1 MRHIAIA
8 IAIVVVVGLAAGCS
22 TASGASGGPGAPE
35 DGSSQSPA
43 TVWAIGDSIMVGAT
57 DLLTQARP
65 DLVIDAEVGRTFA
78 QGLEALEGLVTEG
91 EVPDALVF
99 ALGTNNGATPDQIAD
114 LIDLAGDIER
124 VILVTVVVPRGWEAG
139 TNAAIVDAM
148 ARYGSVT
155 VADWNAVAA
164 GDTTLF
170 RSDGYHPNADG
181 LRVWADLVLATIE

>member
-1 MRHIAIA
+1 MRHIL
-8 IAIVVVVGLAAGCS
+8 IAIVAVALTAGCS
-22 TASGASGGPGAPE
+22 SASGASGGPEASA

-57 DLLTQARP
+57 DLLTGARP

-78 QGLEALEGLVTEG
+78 QGLATLASLTAAG
-91 EVPDALVF
+91 ETPDALIF

-114 LIDLAGDIER
+114 LVALAEGIER
-124 VILVTVVVPRGWEAG
+124 VILVTVVVPRGWEDG
-139 TNAAIVDAM
+139 TNAAIVDAE

-155 VADWNAVAA
+155 VADWYAVAA
-164 GDTTLF
+164 GDTSLF

-181 LRVWADLVLATIE
+181 LAVWADLVLTTVE